1 MAKTHRLMPSIFHY
15 TYGPNEPALVV
26 KPGDTVVTRV
36 VDASGLDEDLQPL
49 PASLKASSPITRY
62 YEGNP
67 LVGPI
72 AVEGA
77 DPGDALVVH
86 IKKIALNR
94 SSAWSSFIPHFG
106 GFTGEGPGR
115 EMLLHRPLPRRRFEW
130 RLDRKRQVGVLELTR
145 SEVKQVEVPLRPF
158 LGSIGVAPRFGR
170 VETAMTPGEHGGNMD
185 CVETR
190 AGTTLYLPVSVTGG
204 LLYFGDVHAAQGD
217 GEVCGVALETSAEVT
232 VTLDLRKGW
241 GIDWPRLTSRTHI
254 MVAASTRPLIDA
266 FALAHVEMVKWLTC
280 DYGYDKW
287 EAYQVLSQ
295 VGTAR
300 VGNVVDPNYTVVA
313 KFPREYLPEAK

>member
-1 MAKTHRLMPSIFHY
+1 MAKTHRLVPRIFHY
-15 TYGPNEPALVV
+15 TYGPNEPAITV

-36 VDASGLDEDLQPL
+36 VDASGLDEDLKPL
-49 PASLKASSPITRY
+49 PRSMKARSPVTQY

-67 LVGPI
+67 LAGPI

-77 DPGDALVVH
+77 EPGDALA
-86 IKKIALNR
+86 IRIRKIALNR
-94 SSAWSSFIPHFG
+94 PTAWSSFIPHFG
-106 GFTGEGPGR
+106 GFTGEGPRR
-115 EMLLHRPLPRRRFEW
+115 EVLLHQPLPKKRFEW
-130 RLDRKRQVGVLELTR
+130 RLDRKRKVGVLRLTKSR
-145 SEVKQVEVPLRPF
+145 MKKIEVPLDPF

-190 AGTTLYLPVSVTGG
+190 AGTTLYLPVSAVGG
-204 LLYFGDVHAAQGD
+204 LLHFGDVHAAQGD
-217 GEVCGVALETSAEVT
+217 GEICGVALETSAEVT
-232 VTLDLRKGW
+232 VTLDLCKGW
-241 GIDWPRLTSRTHI
+241 AIDWPRLEDRTHI
-254 MVAASTRPLIDA
+254 MVAASTRPLMDA
-266 FALAHVEMVKWLTC
+266 FALAHVEMVTWLAA
-280 DYGYDKW
+280 DFGYDKW

-313 KFPREYLPEAK
+313 KFPRKYLPSRR